1 MVEVV
6 DGGKEGTLLNL
17 RLLVVL
23 LLERLLVEASVRLVL
38 TGGVLALMPT
48 RVMVARV
55 SLLLVLL
62 GAVGDEV
69 VGVAAVEASILKPAT
84 PLAQTVVVKPRE
96 PTSHKR
102 QLLIPQVSPPTPP

>member
-1 MVEVV
+1 
-6 DGGKEGTLLNL
+6 
-17 RLLVVL
+17 
-23 LLERLLVEASVRLVL
+23 
-38 TGGVLALMPT
+38 MPT

-84 PLAQTVVVKPRE
+84 PLA
-96 PTSHKR
+96 
-102 QLLIPQVSPPTPP
+102 